1 MIRVLVADDHPIILS
16 GLEALFRD
24 TGYEIVATANDG
36 GQVMGMLDGAA
47 PDVLVLDERMPGLSG
62 VEVLRALRE
71 EGDDRPVVLLTA
83 DLSDRKLLDAVELG
97 VEGIV
102 LKESAQNQ
110 LVTCLD
116 EVVKGGRWLEPSLVQ
131 QALDLKLREG
141 PRGRDYAALS
151 RREEEIVDLVAQGMR
166 NRDIAGQLGLTEG
179 TVKVYLHRIYEK
191 LGVTN
196 RTELAILVREEA
208 EACRA

>member
-47 PDVLVLDERMPGLSG
+47 PDVLILDERMPGLSG

-83 DLSDRKLLDAVELG
+83 DLSDEAAVEGLLPA
-97 VEGIV
+97 VEAAAGRMPALLVNNAARFDYDSPETVRHRGLIDHYAVNCAAPV
-102 LKESAQNQ
+102 LLARALAATASA
-110 LVTCLD
+110 VACLA
-116 EVVKGGRWLEPSLVQ
+116 R
-131 QALDLKLREG
+131 A
-141 PRGRDYAALS
+141 
-151 RREEEIVDLVAQGMR
+151 VACS
-166 NRDIAGQLGLTEG
+166 AS
-179 TVKVYLHRIYEK
+179 
-191 LGVTN
+191 
-196 RTELAILVREEA
+196 
-208 EACRA
+208 